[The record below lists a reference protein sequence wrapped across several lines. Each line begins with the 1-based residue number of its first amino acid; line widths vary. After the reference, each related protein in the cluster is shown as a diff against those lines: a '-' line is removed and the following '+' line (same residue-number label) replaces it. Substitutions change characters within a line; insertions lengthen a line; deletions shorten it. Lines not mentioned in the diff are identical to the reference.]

1 MRYHPM
7 QLLALLVTA
16 ITTLDSTGRPS
27 LLPAQ
32 AHAADKVALMS
43 GSVTIVGPS
52 AHTAVPAQPELHAL
66 SESVTKKLGGL
77 MLYMPAGLSMAAD
90 GSYDLIVHFHGG
102 SQIMNPQVDG
112 TNLVLVTVNLGIG
125 SRVYNDRFS
134 APQAL
139 EQMLAGIDR
148 AVAESSPTG
157 TAKRRHLALSAW
169 SAGYGALQQLLMH
182 EQNLVHIDALYLL
195 DGLHAA
201 LDPNTKKRAVFPAS
215 LDAFVRY
222 ARLAARGEKRM
233 LVTHSAIETYDYAST
248 TESAR
253 YLVHELGLPVCK
265 DAPEPGA
272 MRATQCHRRGELRV
286 NGYAGGDAP
295 AHAQH
300 VREWKSLV
308 VAPLAAAWSPRPS
321 PRLTARTHAPRML

>member
-27 LLPAQ
+27 LMPAT
-32 AHAADKVALMS
+32 AHAADKIDVALMS
-43 GSVTIVGPS
+43 GSVTIVGPT
-52 AHTAVPAQPELHAL
+52 AHAAVPAQPKLNVL
-66 SESVTKKLGGL
+66 SEAVTKKLGGL
-77 MLYMPAGLSMAAD
+77 MLYMPAGLSMPAD

-112 TNLVLVTVNLGIG
+112 TNFVLVTVNLGIG
-125 SRVYNDRFS
+125 SGVYNDRFS

-139 EQMLAGIDR
+139 EQLLSSIDR
-148 AVAESSPTG
+148 AVAQTGPSG

-169 SAGYGALQQLLMH
+169 SAGYGALQQMLIH
-182 EQNLVHIDALYLL
+182 EQNLAHIDALFLL
-195 DGLHAA
+195 DGLHAS
-201 LDPNTKKRAVFPAS
+201 LDPNTKKRAVFPVS
-215 LDAFVRY
+215 LEAFVRY

-253 YLVHELGLPVCK
+253 YLVSELGLPACK

-286 NGYAGGDAP
+286 NGYAGNDAP
-295 AHAQH
+295 AHCQH

-308 VAPLAAAWSPRPS
+308 VEPLATAWSPKPT
-321 PRLTARTHAPRML
+321 LTARAHAPRML

>member
-1 MRYHPM
+1 M

-27 LLPAQ
+27 LMPAT
-32 AHAADKVALMS
+32 AHAAEKVALMS

-52 AHTAVPAQPELHAL
+52 TAVPAQPKLDVL
-66 SESVTKKLGGL
+66 SEAVTKKLGSM
-77 MLYMPAGLSMAAD
+77 MLYMPAGLSMPKD

-112 TNLVLVTVNLGIG
+112 TNFVLVTVNLGIG
-125 SRVYNDRFS
+125 SGVYNDRFA

-139 EQMLAGIDR
+139 EQLLSTIDR
-148 AVAESSPTG
+148 AVAESGPTR

-169 SAGYGALQQLLMH
+169 SAGYGALQQLLSH
-182 EQNLVHIDALYLL
+182 EQNLAHIDGLYLL
-195 DGLHAA
+195 DGLHAS
-201 LDPNTKKRAVFPAS
+201 LDPNTRKRAVFPAS

-253 YLVHELGLPVCK
+253 YLVNELGLPACK

-286 NGYAGGDAP
+286 NGYAGNDAP
-295 AHAQH
+295 AHCQH
-300 VREWKSLV
+300 VRQWKSLV
-308 VAPLAAAWSPRPS
+308 VEPLAAAWSPKSPKPS
-321 PRLTARTHAPRML
+321 ARLTARAHASTML